1 METEIKTTQ
10 VETETTKETQAQP
23 SVDLSKIE
31 EAIQSINKRLDDFS
45 KNRLSSEEI
54 RKAAERNVLEAKIK
68 EEEESLKL
76 QDEATN

>member
-23 SVDLSKIE
+23 AVDLSKIE

>member
-23 SVDLSKIE
+23 AVDLSKIE

-76 QDEATN
+76 QDEAAN